1 MILSS
6 LISLKIR
13 RHEFRLFHLMHLR
26 IYFYLQ
32 EEPVVTLEE
41 FMYKKTVDAPALFL
55 KQPCWVK
62 ATL

>member
-1 MILSS
+1 
-6 LISLKIR
+6 
-13 RHEFRLFHLMHLR
+13 MHLR

-62 ATL
+62 ATLRKNYKLFSDDQDSGS